1 MARSAS
7 RSARRP
13 GRRTRGE
20 VPASAVAPRAM
31 LAGFVTTLVSTTVGA
46 GVVGAYLDLTDPH
59 PSTRGLH
66 LGDLLRALGVGALAG
81 LIAGVVIMVLAA
93 WLAMMLHVQLRR
105 GRGRLRVLSL
115 LLSTGLW
122 ALGVWLG
129 LDLIGFS
136 GLGSPAYAVASPA
149 LVVAWVMVW
158 FLAPWVVAEPDGD

>member
-1 MARSAS
+1 MARSTS
-7 RSARRP
+7 RGTP
-13 GRRTRGE
+13 HPVRRTARD
-20 VPASAVAPRAM
+20 ASASALAPRAM

-46 GVVGAYLDLTDPH
+46 GVVGAYLDLTDPN

-66 LGDLLRALGVGALAG
+66 PGDLLRALGVGALAG
-81 LIAGVVIMVLAA
+81 LIAGVVIMVLSA
-93 WLAMMLHVQLRR
+93 WLAMMLHAQLRR
-105 GRGRLRVLSL
+105 GRRQLRVLSL

-158 FLAPWVVAEPDGD
+158 FLAPWVVERQGES